1 MTNNY
6 IDNIFRAKQAR
17 NGGVVRR
24 SLRWINRQGLLPA
37 LRREVQRRGF
47 HMILC
52 GGQAIILCNQGALA
66 VVV

>member
-1 MTNNY
+1 MTHIY

-17 NGGVVRR
+17 NGGIVRR

-37 LRREVQRRGF
+37 LKREVRRRGF

-52 GGQAIILCNQGALA
+52 GGQAVILCNSGALA
-66 VVV
+66 VIV